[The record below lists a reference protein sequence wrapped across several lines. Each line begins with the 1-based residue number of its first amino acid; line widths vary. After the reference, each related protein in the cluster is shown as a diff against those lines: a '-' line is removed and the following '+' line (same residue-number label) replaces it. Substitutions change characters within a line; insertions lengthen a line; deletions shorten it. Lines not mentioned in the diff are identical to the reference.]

1 MVTKGKVTKV
11 RLGHKACGK
20 ICGSKTSNGVPA
32 SNQAD
37 NTPYV
42 MPYVDDSLVS
52 RTSIPMGL
60 HCWAPLRPGME
71 EVRDLL
77 ALATSVTPCM
87 LPSDTPGLEETINST
102 TGQM

>member
-1 MVTKGKVTKV
+1 MP
-11 RLGHKACGK
+11 AC
-20 ICGSKTSNGVPA
+20 
-32 SNQAD
+32 NQAD

-52 RTSIPMGL
+52 RTPLPMGL
-60 HCWAPLRPGME
+60 HCLALLRPGAE

-87 LPSDTPGLEETINST
+87 LPSDTPSSEEAINLT
-102 TGQM
+102 TGQMQRAKSKCCCAIQ